1 MQENEN
7 QNEQIE
13 LLTIQNL
20 KFEKKIKQLEKK
32 QIQSDNLRKE

>member
-1 MQENEN
+1 MQVNDN

>member
-1 MQENEN
+1 MLEYDN

-20 KFEKKIKQLEKK
+20 KYEKKIKQLEKK

>member
-1 MQENEN
+1 VLEYDN

-20 KFEKKIKQLEKK
+20 KYEKKIKQLEKK

>member
-1 MQENEN
+1 MQVNDN

-20 KFEKKIKQLEKK
+20 KYEKKIKQLEKK

>member
-20 KFEKKIKQLEKK
+20 KYEKKIKQLEKK

>member
-1 MQENEN
+1 MQVYDN